1 MLHEVLSIYSIE
13 FWFEL
18 AIAIRISDINIW
30 IFGNMDICFSQKCTL
45 ISRLREGGKGQDLD
59 VRSIFRT
66 EFLFCQWPLMEK
78 QKTLACS
85 FWISQNVNWES

>member
-66 EFLFCQWPLMEK
+66 EFLLCQWPLMEK
-78 QKTLACS
+78 
-85 FWISQNVNWES
+85 